1 MAYQVYG
8 LKKSFLFEIT
18 NCDIKFQDL
27 PGFQNLEGLLK
38 LPLRSQFATL
48 EKLFISKQINM
59 PKSSLQIVNVSEENI
74 LEKIYL
80 IRGQKVMLDRD
91 LAEMYGVEVRVLNQA
106 VKRNATRFP
115 EDFMFQ
121 INRDEFQNLKSQIV
135 ISSWGGSR
143 TLPYAF
149 TEQGVAMLSSV
160 LNSETAVQVNIQ
172 IIRLFTKMKQM
183 ILDNKDLWM
192 KIEKIEQHLI
202 KNDEEIKTVF
212 AYLKKLLVQE
222 NKPRNSIGFRTSDK
236 K

>member
-1 MAYQVYG
+1 
-8 LKKSFLFEIT
+8 
-18 NCDIKFQDL
+18 
-27 PGFQNLEGLLK
+27 
-38 LPLRSQFATL
+38 
-48 EKLFISKQINM
+48 M
-59 PKSSLQIVNVSEENI
+59 PKSNLPIIKVSEEII
-74 LEKIYL
+74 LEKIYM
-80 IRGQKVMLDRD
+80 IHGVKVMLDRD

-115 EDFMFQ
+115 DDFMFQ

-160 LNSETAVQVNIQ
+160 LNSETAIQVNIQ
-172 IIRLFTKMKQM
+172 IIRLFTKMKQL

-192 KIEKIEQHLI
+192 KIEKIEQHLV

-212 AYLKKLLVQE
+212 AYLKKLLIQE
-222 NKPRNSIGFRTSDK
+222 NKPRNPIGFRVPGKINKDGRK
-236 K
+236 